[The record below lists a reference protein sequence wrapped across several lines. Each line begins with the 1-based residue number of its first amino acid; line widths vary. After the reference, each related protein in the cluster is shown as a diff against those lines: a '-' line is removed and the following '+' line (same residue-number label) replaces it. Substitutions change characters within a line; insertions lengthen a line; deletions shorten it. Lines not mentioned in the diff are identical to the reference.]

1 MQEWSLQVV
10 YLFCCFCSLHLQHP
24 VDKKN
29 RERGSMTL
37 LAFVWLELQF
47 DDGVGVF

>member
-1 MQEWSLQVV
+1 L
-10 YLFCCFCSLHLQHP
+10 YTCFVASVHFIFNIQLITAR
-24 VDKKN
+24 KKN

-47 DDGVGVF
+47 DDGVGILITD